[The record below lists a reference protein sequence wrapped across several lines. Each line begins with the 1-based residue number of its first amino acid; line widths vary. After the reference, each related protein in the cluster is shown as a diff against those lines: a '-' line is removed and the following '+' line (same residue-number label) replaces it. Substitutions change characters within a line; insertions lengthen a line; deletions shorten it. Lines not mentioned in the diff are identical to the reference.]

1 MAGQN
6 WRKNKK
12 GVLVNSEGKTSLEVR
27 LDKYAAKLKARK
39 EKLAAKKAAKASSG
53 GGGEQ
58 ATKKRMTLEER
69 RQQPEFAVGSA
80 KGAAKK
86 ELRQELKRL
95 DQEKRKE
102 YEPIDAKLKARQQKE
117 GISDGKL
124 TGSNAFKQWNK
135 EASKIEDKYLPLKDE
150 ANARYQKKK
159 EALDNLGSLLNK
171 KSSAKTISEA
181 TKKVQEQIP
190 GFKLDAQKSAQKSA
204 QNATE
209 KAARKSAQKDA
220 RKAAREE
227 KMAQKAKAAEEKM
240 AQKATATEQKP
251 PRAKKDSA
259 SSQAAKDKVMGQ
271 GGLSVGQMK
280 EAIGSYFDADPKNL
294 QQNRMFQMGT
304 RALQSEWESKN
315 PGQKWTLN
323 NPSAL
328 EAIYR
333 DYVGILPKERN
344 STGPTS
350 VNGIDVTK
358 YFYPWRAFGLDPKTA
373 TKQDIKSSYRKL
385 SQKFHPDNPETG
397 NREAFEAVNTMYRS
411 IMVDSIDGSTEKKSK
426 SKGKGKGK
434 KNQSPTG
441 PLLLPPAR

>member
-12 GVLVNSEGKTSLEVR
+12 GFMVNSEGKTARQVKQE
-27 LDKYAAKLKARK
+27 KY
-39 EKLAAKKAAKASSG
+39 AAKKAAKASGGGGGG
-53 GGGEQ
+53 GGGETQ
-58 ATKKRMTLEER
+58 KPKRMSLEER

-80 KGAAKK
+80 KGTAKK
-86 ELRQELKRL
+86 ELRQEIKRL

-181 TKKVQEQIP
+181 TKKVQEEIP

-209 KAARKSAQKDA
+209 KAARKTAQKDE

-227 KMAQKAKAAEEKM
+227 KMAQKTKATEEKM

-251 PRAKKDSA
+251 PRAKKESA
-259 SSQAAKDKVMGQ
+259 SSQAAKDKVIGQ
-271 GGLSVGQMK
+271 GGLSVGQLRK
-280 EAIGSYFDADPKNL
+280 SIADYFNEKDANDLPN
-294 QQNRMFQMGT
+294 NVMYQMGS
-304 RALQSEWESKN
+304 RRIKELWQDKN
-315 PGQKWTLN
+315 PGKKWDLN
-323 NPSAL
+323 NPDVL
-328 EAIYR
+328 ETMYR
-333 DYVGILPKERN
+333 KYVDILPKERN

-350 VNGIDVTK
+350 INGIDVKK
-358 YFYPWRAFGLDPKTA
+358 YFRPYEVFGLDPKTA
-373 TKQDIKSSYRKL
+373 TKEDKKRAYRKL
-385 SQKFHPDNPETG
+385 AQKYHPDNQETG
-397 NREAFEAVNTMYRS
+397 DRDMFERIENMYKS
-411 IMVDSIDGSTEKKSK
+411 ITVTIGKAPKEKS
-426 SKGKGKGK
+426 KGKGK
-434 KNQSPTG
+434 KNQSRTG

>member
-251 PRAKKDSA
+251 PRAKKESA

-271 GGLSVGQMK
+271 GGLSVGQLRK
-280 EAIGSYFDADPKNL
+280 SIADYFNEKDAKDLPN
-294 QQNRMFQMGT
+294 NDMYQMGT
-304 RALQSEWESKN
+304 RMMKQEWENKN
-315 PGQKWTLN
+315 PGKKWDLN
-323 NPSAL
+323 NPDVL
-328 EAIYR
+328 ETMYR
-333 DYVGILPKERN
+333 KYVDILPKERN

-350 VNGIDVTK
+350 INGIDVTK
-358 YFYPWRAFGLDPKTA
+358 YFRPYQVFGLDPKTA
-373 TKQDIKSSYRKL
+373 TKEDKKRAYRKL
-385 SQKFHPDNPETG
+385 AQKYHPDNQETG
-397 NREAFEAVNTMYRS
+397 DRDMFEQIENMYKS
-411 IMVDSIDGSTEKKSK
+411 ITVEIAKSPK

>member
-1 MAGQN
+1 
-6 WRKNKK
+6 
-12 GVLVNSEGKTSLEVR
+12 
-27 LDKYAAKLKARK
+27 
-39 EKLAAKKAAKASSG
+39 
-53 GGGEQ
+53 
-58 ATKKRMTLEER
+58 
-69 RQQPEFAVGSA
+69 
-80 KGAAKK
+80 
-86 ELRQELKRL
+86 
-95 DQEKRKE
+95 
-102 YEPIDAKLKARQQKE
+102 
-117 GISDGKL
+117 
-124 TGSNAFKQWNK
+124 
-135 EASKIEDKYLPLKDE
+135 
-150 ANARYQKKK
+150 
-159 EALDNLGSLLNK
+159 
-171 KSSAKTISEA
+171 
-181 TKKVQEQIP
+181 
-190 GFKLDAQKSAQKSA
+190 
-204 QNATE
+204 
-209 KAARKSAQKDA
+209 
-220 RKAAREE
+220 
-227 KMAQKAKAAEEKM
+227 M

-251 PRAKKDSA
+251 PRAKKESA

-315 PGQKWTLN
+315 PGQKWSLN

>member
-1 MAGQN
+1 MASRG
-6 WRKNKK
+6 WGKNKK
-12 GVLVNSEGKTSLEVR
+12 GVLVNSAGKTALEVR

-39 EKLAAKKAAKASSG
+39 EKLAAKKAAKASGG

-58 ATKKRMTLEER
+58 QPTKKRMTLEER

-102 YEPIDAKLKARQQKE
+102 YAPIDAKLKARQQKE

-181 TKKVQEQIP
+181 TKKVQQEIP

-204 QNATE
+204 QNAAE
-209 KAARKSAQKDA
+209 KAARKTAQKDA

-227 KMAQKAKAAEEKM
+227 KMAQKTK
-240 AQKATATEQKP
+240 ATEQKP

>member
-12 GVLVNSEGKTSLEVR
+12 GFMVNADGKTARQVKQE
-27 LDKYAAKLKARK
+27 KY
-39 EKLAAKKAAKASSG
+39 AAKKAAKASSG
-53 GGGEQ
+53 GGGGGGGEQ
-58 ATKKRMTLEER
+58 PTKKRMTLEER

-80 KGAAKK
+80 KGAAAK

-181 TKKVQEQIP
+181 TKKVQEEIP

-209 KAARKSAQKDA
+209 KAARKTAQKEE

-227 KMAQKAKAAEEKM
+227 KMAQKTKAAEEKM

-251 PRAKKDSA
+251 PRAKKESA

-271 GGLSVGQMK
+271 GGLSVGQLRK
-280 EAIGSYFDADPKNL
+280 EIADYFNEKDANDLPN
-294 QQNRMFQMGT
+294 NVMYQMGS
-304 RALQSEWESKN
+304 RRIKELWQDKN
-315 PGQKWTLN
+315 PGKKWDLN
-323 NPSAL
+323 NPDVL
-328 EAIYR
+328 EHMYR
-333 DYVGILPKERN
+333 KYIDILPKERN

-350 VNGIDVTK
+350 INGIDVTK
-358 YFYPWRAFGLDPKTA
+358 YFRPYEVFGLDPKTA
-373 TKQDIKSSYRKL
+373 TKDDKKRAYRKL
-385 SQKFHPDNPETG
+385 AQKYHPDNPDTG
-397 NREAFEAVNTMYRS
+397 NREVFERIENMYKS
-411 IMVDSIDGSTEKKSK
+411 ITVEIGKAPKEKS
-426 SKGKGKGK
+426 KGKGK
-434 KNQSPTG
+434 KNQSRTG

>member
-1 MAGQN
+1 MASRG
-6 WRKNKK
+6 WSKIKSGK
-12 GVLVNSEGKTSLEVR
+12 GKGKLVNSDGKTAFQVR
-27 LDKYAAKLKARK
+27 QEKYY
-39 EKLAAKKAAKASSG
+39 AAKASRGGGGGGG

-58 ATKKRMTLEER
+58 QPTKKRMTLEER

-117 GISDGKL
+117 KISDGKL

-181 TKKVQEQIP
+181 IKKVQEEIP

-209 KAARKSAQKDA
+209 KAARKTAQKEE

-227 KMAQKAKAAEEKM
+227 KMAQKTKAAEEKM

-271 GGLSVGQMK
+271 GGLSVGQLRK
-280 EAIGSYFDADPKNL
+280 EIADYFNEKDANDLPN
-294 QQNRMFQMGT
+294 NVMYQMGS
-304 RALQSEWESKN
+304 RRIKELWQDKN
-315 PGQKWTLN
+315 PGKKWDLN
-323 NPSAL
+323 NPDVL
-328 EAIYR
+328 EHMYR
-333 DYVGILPKERN
+333 KYIDILPKERN

-350 VNGIDVTK
+350 INGIDVTK
-358 YFYPWRAFGLDPKTA
+358 YFRPYEVFGLDPKTA
-373 TKQDIKSSYRKL
+373 TKDDKKRAYRKL
-385 SQKFHPDNPETG
+385 AQKYHPDNQETG
-397 NREAFEAVNTMYRS
+397 NRDVFERIENMYKS
-411 IMVDSIDGSTEKKSK
+411 ITVEIGKAPKEKS
-426 SKGKGKGK
+426 KGKGK
-434 KNQSPTG
+434 KNQSRTG

>member
-1 MAGQN
+1 MASRG
-6 WRKNKK
+6 WGKNKK
-12 GVLVNSEGKTSLEVR
+12 GVLVNSAGKTALEVR

-39 EKLAAKKAAKASSG
+39 EKLAAKKAAKASGG

-58 ATKKRMTLEER
+58 QPTKKRMTLEER

-102 YEPIDAKLKARQQKE
+102 YAPIDAKLKARQQKE

-181 TKKVQEQIP
+181 TKKVQQEIP

-204 QNATE
+204 QNAAE
-209 KAARKSAQKDA
+209 KAARKTAQKDA

-227 KMAQKAKAAEEKM
+227 KMAQKTK
-240 AQKATATEQKP
+240 ATEQKP

-271 GGLSVGQMK
+271 GGLSVGELRKSIADYFNEKDAKDLPNNDMYRM
-280 EAIGSYFDADPKNL
+280 GSRMM
-294 QQNRMFQMGT
+294 QQ
-304 RALQSEWESKN
+304 EWENKN
-315 PGQKWTLN
+315 PGKKWDLN
-323 NPSAL
+323 NPDVL
-328 EAIYR
+328 ETMYR
-333 DYVGILPKERN
+333 KYVDILPKERN

-350 VNGIDVTK
+350 INGIDVTK
-358 YFYPWRAFGLDPKTA
+358 YFRPYQVFGLDPKTA
-373 TKQDIKSSYRKL
+373 TKEDKKRAYRKL
-385 SQKFHPDNPETG
+385 AQKYHPDNQETG
-397 NREAFEAVNTMYRS
+397 DRDMFERIENMYKS
-411 IMVDSIDGSTEKKSK
+411 ITVEIGKSPK
-426 SKGKGKGK
+426 SKGKGK
-434 KNQSPTG
+434 KNQSRTG

>member
-1 MAGQN
+1 MASRG
-6 WRKNKK
+6 WSKIKSGK
-12 GVLVNSEGKTSLEVR
+12 GKGKLVNSDGKTAFQARQE
-27 LDKYAAKLKARK
+27 KYY
-39 EKLAAKKAAKASSG
+39 AAKASGGGGGG

-58 ATKKRMTLEER
+58 TTKKRMTLEER

-80 KGAAKK
+80 KGAAAK
-86 ELRQELKRL
+86 ELRQEIKRL

-181 TKKVQEQIP
+181 TKKAQQEIP

-209 KAARKSAQKDA
+209 KAARKTAQKDE

-227 KMAQKAKAAEEKM
+227 KMAQKTKATEEKM

-251 PRAKKDSA
+251 PRAKKDS
-259 SSQAAKDKVMGQ
+259 QAAKDKVMGQ
-271 GGLSVGQMK
+271 GGLSVGQLRKSIADYFNEKDAKDLPSNDMYRM
-280 EAIGSYFDADPKNL
+280 GSRMM
-294 QQNRMFQMGT
+294 QQ
-304 RALQSEWESKN
+304 EWEDKN
-315 PGQKWTLN
+315 PGKKWNLN
-323 NPSAL
+323 NPDVL
-328 EAIYR
+328 ETMYR
-333 DYVGILPKERN
+333 KYVDILPKERN

-350 VNGIDVTK
+350 INGIDVTK
-358 YFYPWRAFGLDPKTA
+358 YFRPYQVFGLDPKTA
-373 TKQDIKSSYRKL
+373 TKEDKKRAYRKL
-385 SQKFHPDNPETG
+385 AQKYHPDNPETG
-397 NREAFEAVNTMYRS
+397 NRDMFERVENMYKS
-411 IMVDSIDGSTEKKSK
+411 ITVTIGKAPKEKS
-426 SKGKGKGK
+426 KGKGK
-434 KNQSPTG
+434 KNQSRTG